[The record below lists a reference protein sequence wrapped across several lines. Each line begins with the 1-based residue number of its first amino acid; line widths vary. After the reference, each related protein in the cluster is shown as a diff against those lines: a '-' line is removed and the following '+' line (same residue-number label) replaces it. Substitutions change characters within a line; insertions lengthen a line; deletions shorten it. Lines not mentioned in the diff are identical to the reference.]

1 MKLKDFLLDEPREP
15 FPKTRDGKLLVG
27 EVELLRLVAER
38 ERASD
43 ETMQSDGEDTASTA
57 LEVQHKEAER

>member
-1 MKLKDFLLDEPREP
+1 VKLKDFLSNELEEP

-38 ERASD
+38 EHVSD
-43 ETMQSDGEDTASTA
+43 VTKRRDGENIANTAPEE
-57 LEVQHKEAER
+57 LPERAEW